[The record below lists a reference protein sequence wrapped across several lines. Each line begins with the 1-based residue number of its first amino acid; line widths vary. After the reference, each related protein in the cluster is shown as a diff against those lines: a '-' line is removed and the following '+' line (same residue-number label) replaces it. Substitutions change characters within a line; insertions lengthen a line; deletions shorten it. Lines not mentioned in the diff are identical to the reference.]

1 MSRSPDI
8 LIAEDDPVIRRAVK
22 AALKSEGYSVRETP
36 DGAAA
41 LKAFGEK
48 RPDLVLLDVMMPNT
62 DGFETCRR
70 IRSADAMVPIIFL
83 TARSSEDDKVKG
95 LGLGADDYIVKPF
108 GVRELL
114 ARVTAVLRRIE
125 ARTPETIPL
134 GSSRIDPR
142 RAVLTRP
149 DGSETSLTA
158 RELRLLLLFA
168 ARPGEPWHHPHA
180 RPARLRLAEETRP
193 GRHTP
198 RLGPFARLPL
208 PAVIHHKRES
218 HRPGGNGGG
227 GRVCR
232 M

>member
-168 ARPGEPWHHPHA
+168 ARPGEVISRDELLNMCWGIEYLGTTRTLDQHIFVL
-180 RPARLRLAEETRP
+180 RKKLGQDGSRLISVRS
-193 GRHTP
+193 
-198 RLGPFARLPL
+198 LGYRFQP
-208 PAVIHHKRES
+208 
-218 HRPGGNGGG
+218 
-227 GRVCR
+227 
-232 M
+232 

>member
-1 MSRSPDI
+1 MSRSSDI

-48 RPDLVLLDVMMPNT
+48 RPDHVLLDVMMPNT

-114 ARVTAVLRRIE
+114 ARVAAVLRRIE

-149 DGSETSLTA
+149 GEVISRDELLNMCWGIEYLGTTRTLDQHVFVLRKKLGQDGTRLVSVRSLGY
-158 RELRLLLLFA
+158 RFQ
-168 ARPGEPWHHPHA
+168 P
-180 RPARLRLAEETRP
+180 
-193 GRHTP
+193 
-198 RLGPFARLPL
+198 
-208 PAVIHHKRES
+208 
-218 HRPGGNGGG
+218 
-227 GRVCR
+227 
-232 M
+232 

>member
-1 MSRSPDI
+1 
-8 LIAEDDPVIRRAVK
+8 
-22 AALKSEGYSVRETP
+22 
-36 DGAAA
+36 
-41 LKAFGEK
+41 
-48 RPDLVLLDVMMPNT
+48 MPNT

-149 DGSETSLTA
+149 DA

-168 ARPGEPWHHPHA
+168 ARPGEVISRDELLNMCWGIEYLGTTRTLDQHIFVLRKKLGQDGPHLVSV
-180 RPARLRLAEETRP
+180 RS
-193 GRHTP
+193 
-198 RLGPFARLPL
+198 LGYRFQP
-208 PAVIHHKRES
+208 
-218 HRPGGNGGG
+218 
-227 GRVCR
+227 
-232 M
+232 

>member
-114 ARVTAVLRRIE
+114 ARVAAVLRRIE

-168 ARPGEPWHHPHA
+168 ARPGEVISRDELLNMCWGIEYLAP
-180 RPARLRLAEETRP
+180 PARSTSTSSSC
-193 GRHTP
+193 GRNS
-198 RLGPFARLPL
+198 ARTAHASSRSVRSATASSRDSLQ
-208 PAVIHHKRES
+208 K
-218 HRPGGNGGG
+218 
-227 GRVCR
+227 
-232 M
+232 

>member
-22 AALKSEGYSVRETP
+22 ASLKSEGYSVRETA
-36 DGAAA
+36 DGADA
-41 LKAFGEK
+41 LRSFGEK

-114 ARVTAVLRRIE
+114 ARVAAVLRRTE
-125 ARTPETIPL
+125 ARTPESIPL

-149 DGSETSLTA
+149 DGSGTPLTA
-158 RELRLLLLFA
+158 RELRLLLIFA
-168 ARPGEPWHHPHA
+168 ARPGGAVLPAHHS
-180 RPARLRLAEETRP
+180 RYREKSQEDPAGGSPFPFRRECGILLAEIN
-193 GRHTP
+193 P
-198 RLGPFARLPL
+198 RPL
-208 PAVIHHKRES
+208 PREK
-218 HRPGGNGGG
+218 G
-227 GRVCR
+227 V
-232 M
+232 